1 MTPYRRL
8 APTLPTIPF
17 FRVVGLGAVVI
28 HVGLSHP
35 QTRFAHYFLLRW
47 IPGQAIEV
55 VLALRQ
61 GRTYLLVTPVGFEP
75 NITDLRGRPPKPLED
90 GAIKLL
96 SLSRQLGFLGHGL
109 SINFAAPIL
118 VLPSLAHMRV
128 NTGMLGE
135 FFKLFSFNLTYL
147 LYHNFLK
154 FSRNGVFCQH
164 SVFSL
169 WNVENSGNGT
179 ANRNWL
185 AVIGHPGRNRT

>member
-1 MTPYRRL
+1 M
-8 APTLPTIPF
+8 
-17 FRVVGLGAVVI
+17 
-28 HVGLSHP
+28 
-35 QTRFAHYFLLRW
+35 
-47 IPGQAIEV
+47 
-55 VLALRQ
+55 
-61 GRTYLLVTPVGFEP
+61 VTPVGFEP
-75 NITDLRGRPPKPLED
+75 NIADLRGRPPKPLED

-128 NTGMLGE
+128 HTGMLGE

-164 SVFSL
+164 SVLSWLRAVATAPRTGTDFAVMVTQVGIEP
-169 WNVENSGNGT
+169 NTSGLKGLRLNHLTTGRYWC
-179 ANRNWL
+179 A
-185 AVIGHPGRNRT
+185 IGDLNPGLPD